1 MPLVKSEKRGCDTQY
16 PVGRTYIFSFLTS
29 ATVLYYSKWR
39 HKKIISITAEAD
51 RPETAQLRNTVTN
64 TNLGQIDQIIVS
76 DGENSQVFQ
85 ILDLRAQVLEIIV
98 TKK

>member
-1 MPLVKSEKRGCDTQY
+1 MVQQMT
-16 PVGRTYIFSFLTS
+16 T
-29 ATVLYYSKWR
+29 
-39 HKKIISITAEAD
+39 SITAEAD
-51 RPETAQLRNTVTN
+51 RPETAQLRNTVT
-64 TNLGQIDQIIVS
+64 TNLRQIDQIIVS